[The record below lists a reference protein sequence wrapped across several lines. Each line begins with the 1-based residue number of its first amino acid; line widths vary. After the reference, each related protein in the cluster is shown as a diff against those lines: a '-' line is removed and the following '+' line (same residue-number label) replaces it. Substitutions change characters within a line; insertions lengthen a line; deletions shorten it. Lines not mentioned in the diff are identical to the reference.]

1 MSGEKGD
8 GVEGRT
14 TAASPP
20 PSALLLPCSFLPPS
34 TSVIGYARTEMTADA
49 LRERL
54 RPFIEKASPAASPA
68 DVAAF
73 LGRVSYVSGAYETA
87 APGWGDLAAA
97 VEAREGGGAAKAGAP
112 PRAPAAPRPVGRLV
126 YLALPPSVYPPV
138 LAAVK
143 ARLTALPP
151 SPAGCPPPWIRVVI
165 EKPFGRD
172 LASSEALSAD
182 VGALFGEE
190 SIYRIDHY
198 LGGWGGWGGGSGVCG
213 GRRARGRPRRGA
225 DTRSTHHP
233 TPSPTHQ
240 ARNSCRTCSCCAS
253 ATPCSPPRGRAT
265 TWRPSRSRSKSRLA
279 RKGAGDTLT
288 R

>member
-1 MSGEKGD
+1 M
-8 GVEGRT
+8 EGRT

-143 ARLTALPP
+143 ARLAALPP

-198 LGGWGGWGGGSGVCG
+198 LGGWGGGGGAGSVGGGARAAARGAGPTRGPPTTPPLPPPTRQGTHAEHARAALQQHRARPRVVARPRGVRPDHVQRAVWHG
-213 GRRARGRPRRGA
+213 RARGI
-225 DTRSTHHP
+225 
-233 TPSPTHQ
+233 
-240 ARNSCRTCSCCAS
+240 
-253 ATPCSPPRGRAT
+253 
-265 TWRPSRSRSKSRLA
+265 L
-279 RKGAGDTLT
+279 
-288 R
+288 